1 MMMIMAIIGDIL
13 YRRSSR
19 YLRLGL
25 RLITLTLTMAM
36 ITIVMTITITHYI
49 LTTTIT

>member
-13 YRRSSR
+13 NKRSSR

-25 RLITLTLTMAM
+25 RLITLTMAM

-49 LTTTIT
+49 LTTIT